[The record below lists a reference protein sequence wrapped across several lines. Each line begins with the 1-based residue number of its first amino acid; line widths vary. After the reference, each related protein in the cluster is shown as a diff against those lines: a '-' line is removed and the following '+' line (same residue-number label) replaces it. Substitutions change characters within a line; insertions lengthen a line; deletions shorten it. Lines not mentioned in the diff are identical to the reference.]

1 MRRGISPII
10 ATILLIIMTV
20 GIAALVY
27 TWMSGM
33 LAQLTT
39 QASQQIL
46 QQTSFNFAV
55 NGIMFNNT
63 SAVFVVAI
71 TNTGS
76 VKINFSST
84 DVITAVTAYNKLQPG
99 TPLQTVTC
107 SMANNTIDL
116 SPGQTKVYY
125 INCNNLNTAYRDI
138 TQYYY
143 VLSIA
148 MGGLTQQVTFS

>member
-55 NGIMFNNT
+55 NGIYFDNS
-63 SAVFVVAI
+63 SATFIVAI

-76 VKINFSST
+76 VKINSDVT
-84 DVITAVTAYNKLQPG
+84 NPVITVTAYNKLQPG
-99 TPLQTVTC
+99 TPLQTVSC
-107 SMANNTIDL
+107 SVANGTIVL
-116 SPGQTKVYY
+116 NPGQTLIYH
-125 INCNNLNTAYRDI
+125 INCNGLTYRDI

-143 VLSIA
+143 VLLIS